1 MVCFLF
7 YRDITRFQFFFDALL
22 IVVGLVGYVL
32 LSLSLSLTTAS
43 LFLPPF
49 LSLYSAIIGTQDAL
63 ARLFSNKTTSIISN
77 SYNTTMT
84 VSNS

>member
-22 IVVGLVGYVL
+22 IVIGLVGYVL
-32 LSLSLSLTTAS
+32 LSLSYHCIS
-43 LFLPPF
+43 LFLPSF